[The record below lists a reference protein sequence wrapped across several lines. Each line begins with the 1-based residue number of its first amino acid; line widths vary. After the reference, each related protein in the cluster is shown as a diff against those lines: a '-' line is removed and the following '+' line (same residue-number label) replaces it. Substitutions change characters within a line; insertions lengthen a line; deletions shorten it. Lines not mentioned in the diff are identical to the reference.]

1 MGFARESQLS
11 FWNGQD
17 RKTFIFMEIWELHF
31 RIASLLEKTWKR
43 FIAETSEKEAQRERR
58 VSVRTQSTVAA
69 GKPGKK

>member
-11 FWNGQD
+11 FWNGKD
-17 RKTFIFMEIWELHF
+17 RKTFIFMEIWDYISVL
-31 RIASLLEKTWKR
+31 RSLLEKSGKR

-58 VSVRTQSTVAA
+58 VSLRTQSTVAA